1 MERLAR
7 ESAGSLLP
15 PALRRGEEQGQL
27 GPLGFGPFPE
37 DSGWE
42 RVLLT
47 RGVEGSSWGAAE
59 GRQTWGV

>member
-42 RVLLT
+42 RVLL
-47 RGVEGSSWGAAE
+47 R
-59 GRQTWGV
+59 

>member
-42 RVLLT
+42 RVLL
-47 RGVEGSSWGAAE
+47 RWGLGGDIWG
-59 GRQTWGV
+59 GRLILGCG